1 MSIRYTNGKPISK
14 QVLDCLQ
21 YLSKVGVMER
31 ETWYKFFAVGSK
43 RWKQKQLKQLL
54 MLKLI
59 KEHSSQL
66 GDHFVLGDTG
76 IEIVKELKWA
86 FVSPAL
92 PRQFKHDEIVA
103 RGLWKLQEASL
114 CNRWLSEKELMSGI
128 YKEFLIKEGEGQT
141 KYPDAVFKI
150 LARDKYRTVA
160 LEYERNGKSSH
171 RYRSILWSYNSITS
185 VSLVLFIVEDE
196 TIKKRIKAALRALGS
211 IQLVERIA
219 FMSVKEWVEN
229 PLQATIE
236 LRSKNT
242 SFEKLQGAEAA

>member
-14 QVLDCLQ
+14 KILDCLR

-31 ETWYKFFAVGSK
+31 KTWYEYFATGSK
-43 RWKQKQLKQLL
+43 RWKQKQLKHLL

-59 KEHSSQL
+59 KEHTSQL
-66 GDHFVLGDTG
+66 GDHFVLGDAG
-76 IEIVKELKWA
+76 IEIVKALKWP

-92 PRQFKHDEIVA
+92 PRQFKHDETVA
-103 RGLWKLQEASL
+103 RGLWKLQTASL
-114 CNRWLSEKELMSGI
+114 CNGWLSEKELMSGV

-185 VSLVLFIVEDE
+185 VSLILFIVEDE

-211 IQLVERIA
+211 IQLVERLA
-219 FMSVKEWVEN
+219 FMSAKEWIED
-229 PLQATIE
+229 PLRATIE

-242 SFEKLQGAEAA
+242 SFEKLQDKEAA

>member
-14 QVLDCLQ
+14 KVLDCLQ

-31 ETWYKFFAVGSK
+31 ETWYKYFAVGSK

-76 IEIVKELKWA
+76 IEIVKELKWN

-103 RGLWKLQEASL
+103 I
-114 CNRWLSEKELMSGI
+114 C
-128 YKEFLIKEGEGQT
+128 
-141 KYPDAVFKI
+141 
-150 LARDKYRTVA
+150 
-160 LEYERNGKSSH
+160 
-171 RYRSILWSYNSITS
+171 
-185 VSLVLFIVEDE
+185 
-196 TIKKRIKAALRALGS
+196 
-211 IQLVERIA
+211 
-219 FMSVKEWVEN
+219 
-229 PLQATIE
+229 
-236 LRSKNT
+236 
-242 SFEKLQGAEAA
+242 

>member
-14 QVLDCLQ
+14 NVLDCLR

-31 ETWYKFFAVGSK
+31 KTWYEHFATGSK
-43 RWKQKQLKQLL
+43 RWKQQQLKQLL
-54 MLKLI
+54 VLKLI

-66 GDHFVLGDTG
+66 GDHFVLGDLG
-76 IEIVKELKWA
+76 IEIVKDQKWT

-92 PRQFKHDEIVA
+92 PRQFKHDETVA
-103 RGLWKLQEASL
+103 RGLWKLQAASL
-114 CNRWLSEKELMSGI
+114 CNEWLSEKELMSGI
-128 YKEFLIKEGEGQT
+128 FKEFLIKEGEGQT

-160 LEYERNGKSSH
+160 LEYERTGKSFH
-171 RYRSILWSYNSITS
+171 RYRSILWNYNSIMS

-196 TIKKRIKAALRALGS
+196 TIKKRIRAALRALGS
-211 IQLVERIA
+211 VQLAERLA
-219 FMSVKEWVEN
+219 FMNAKEWIEN

-242 SFEKLQGAEAA
+242 SFEKLQGQEAA